1 MGTLEPPPAK
11 IKFDGTPKAWPTFK
25 EAMLKRADSP
35 SEGYVY
41 MLEGGHGICAIFQA
55 ASAAAAKKAV
65 GAPAT
70 RSDFSLDITKYE
82 DAWIKKELEKT
93 SVLTSVSLALRT
105 NRKDKL
111 GANWADP
118 EKCGMKEKELT
129 DAHNVLDA
137 KYLRM
142 VNRALTRTLH
152 DAVFPAGTPETI
164 HTTKL
169 RSILKTPEVLKILAG
184 DALGGEQ
191 KWATEPWLMP
201 AMQLWAKLTYRFEGM
216 TDMINGSFME
226 DLGEILNAVTGPQ
239 RKTLYEADQEFEK
252 MTETLVKNFVTIKSL
267 MPFLR
272 SSLRQTMIRK
282 LSKVGKDKAAWKKAD
297 EYLTQ
302 LQDDDHMLTL
312 EDTDVAIKR
321 AEQYLHRNEDAG
333 ADNKDKKV
341 VFKADVEDAES
352 TQSKEFDALKAQVQA
367 LQAQLRGDTPGAKR
381 GRNGVPVKKE
391 IPVCANCK
399 KRGHKAEDCWDGLDD
414 AKVKLD
420 AALAKREKQK
430 EDIARR
436 KPSAKEAR
444 AYAAACNKASAA
456 STAAEDSDYFWSRVS
471 LHGARFDPPASTHVA
486 LQAVLDQEFVP
497 NTPGAVLD
505 SGGMLNI
512 LQGAL
517 GAGTRVKLTGI
528 TGDSSEAEFV
538 DAIFPVVT
546 KDQQRYL
553 IRIQGQNIVA
563 RKATNTIMSLAV
575 LLKAGYD
582 VKFKVGTKGDAA
594 DGGILYTPDGK
605 EIALTFKDNMWRLP
619 MWSKPVRQGA
629 THAHV
634 NSFSALPFHDI
645 DMSPTSVQ
653 EARETAYPGDV
664 VDFVVQHT
672 NADFLTA
679 STTLDAYNG
688 DVVDTIV
695 ALKSGPA
702 AAAAPEHV
710 VIQANVSNATR
721 PCDISPLDLSI
732 ADQVRLCHD
741 RDGHPSKNKH
751 RQIFK
756 ARRGRGFPANF
767 LAHLQHFKCETCAVT
782 AGARAYRQSKR
793 VQEKGY
799 HKKGENAAK
808 SATDRSQVGTD
819 MASCDAACACC
830 ATTDGAD
837 AHIECFTNAAS
848 NAHNQEPAQQ
858 PRLVH
863 APKHRMHIDW
873 ANSITL
879 GRSKERYYLIMVIDS
894 IDFTWAQPSTSRME
908 PEDLLHEFLTMTGL
922 KISSIRADGA
932 GEFKKSA
939 SFVAYCKLKE
949 ITVEE
954 VPAYTHTFNARA
966 EGAVRICKE
975 KVRALLRRANMP
987 RRFWPDAL
995 MHWCRTYA
1003 HWPDAAGHTAWEKLD
1018 DLGSHALCH
1027 DLQRDRHVFGSYVTG
1042 HLPREHPHV
1051 ADTTHDDRAEEG
1063 VFLGND
1069 LTTPTFW
1076 LWSFKHRKAMR
1087 LSDPKHFDHILPFL
1101 QPADVHHS
1109 IPLSSADIIR
1119 MHAHD
1124 DAELGARPDVG
1135 DVEEQSEAQTH
1146 RRGRA
1151 IANSGEKTP
1160 QVQVDVAPP
1169 VRIADAGEHSVP
1181 PLSRNIHRLI
1191 PDSGER
1197 TQVQLVHERES
1208 GKSPLACMSL
1218 KEHKRLKHGKDVPPD
1233 AQLQYLKPGIFAQ
1246 ALVHNKFVFTL
1257 PKDVRGD
1264 EADLQVL
1271 ASHAYS
1277 SKKFWYVDCKILSPE
1292 VPEEEKIIQMPVVRG
1307 NTPTTNHK
1315 HNLRDLFN
1323 RIYQNPTT
1331 LADIGITRARA
1342 QQAASALAAVWDTGL
1357 VSLSFLSQAG
1367 VTKVMLRKQVEERLV
1382 AKRSAQL
1389 VEKAYKELQ
1398 EKAAAE
1404 SEVVKQ
1410 IYEHVAPALS
1420 YKQVTPTFAPD
1431 DDSIWAEVDL
1441 LEGDPVH
1448 RGVAMRNPR
1457 FKPFWLKAEADEWAG
1472 LWQKGVFKR
1481 WLRSELLPNDRV
1493 FTSKYVYKIK
1503 RSAETGEAYR
1513 FKARMI
1519 VRGFEME
1526 KGVDFV
1532 DSFSPTPGLAVARL
1546 MMSIAIASGMELHKV
1561 DIEQAFLQADKL
1573 DEGVNGRYFI
1583 NPPPGSPE
1591 AGNKDV
1597 VYEVL
1602 KPLYG
1607 SPSSPRALHKTMDAY
1622 FKSEGFDT
1630 IGFEESV
1637 WVRPAGG
1644 KYAED
1649 IYVSAHVDDCLLS
1662 CKSAEVMSRFKK
1674 DLLSRFVGTDEGEVT
1689 EYLGCQLVRDRKA
1702 RTGSLVQSGYAER
1715 VLRTFNMWDSHPVA
1729 TPLDPNVRLSKL
1741 DCPSVVD
1748 PKVHRTYRSIV
1759 GCISYLVNMTRPDL
1773 AFSFS
1778 QLSKFL
1784 QHPGDTHLA
1793 AAYRVL
1799 AYVRGTVGQGINFHD
1814 PGTGKRNILS
1824 GWVDSDFAS
1833 DVDSRKSVTGYLMA
1847 LNGGPIAWKA
1857 ARQGGVTLSSSEAEF
1872 VAASQAGKEVLYLR
1886 ALLKGFSCPQTKP
1899 TEIWEDNASCIMMS
1913 ENPTNRERSRHV
1925 DVRVHFLRDMVR
1937 DGAVKL
1943 LKCAGTQNVADA
1955 LTKSLPKPA
1964 FHKHREF
1971 MQGTAQSFSAFFASA
1986 HASPV
1991 AAYVSRVT
1999 KRGGVV
2005 LSKAHSKWIGG

>member
-1 MGTLEPPPAK
+1 
-11 IKFDGTPKAWPTFK
+11 
-25 EAMLKRADSP
+25 
-35 SEGYVY
+35 
-41 MLEGGHGICAIFQA
+41 
-55 ASAAAAKKAV
+55 
-65 GAPAT
+65 
-70 RSDFSLDITKYE
+70 
-82 DAWIKKELEKT
+82 
-93 SVLTSVSLALRT
+93 
-105 NRKDKL
+105 
-111 GANWADP
+111 
-118 EKCGMKEKELT
+118 
-129 DAHNVLDA
+129 
-137 KYLRM
+137 
-142 VNRALTRTLH
+142 
-152 DAVFPAGTPETI
+152 
-164 HTTKL
+164 
-169 RSILKTPEVLKILAG
+169 
-184 DALGGEQ
+184 
-191 KWATEPWLMP
+191 
-201 AMQLWAKLTYRFEGM
+201 
-216 TDMINGSFME
+216 
-226 DLGEILNAVTGPQ
+226 
-239 RKTLYEADQEFEK
+239 
-252 MTETLVKNFVTIKSL
+252 
-267 MPFLR
+267 
-272 SSLRQTMIRK
+272 
-282 LSKVGKDKAAWKKAD
+282 
-297 EYLTQ
+297 
-302 LQDDDHMLTL
+302 
-312 EDTDVAIKR
+312 
-321 AEQYLHRNEDAG
+321 
-333 ADNKDKKV
+333 
-341 VFKADVEDAES
+341 
-352 TQSKEFDALKAQVQA
+352 
-367 LQAQLRGDTPGAKR
+367 
-381 GRNGVPVKKE
+381 
-391 IPVCANCK
+391 
-399 KRGHKAEDCWDGLDD
+399 
-414 AKVKLD
+414 
-420 AALAKREKQK
+420 
-430 EDIARR
+430 
-436 KPSAKEAR
+436 
-444 AYAAACNKASAA
+444 
-456 STAAEDSDYFWSRVS
+456 
-471 LHGARFDPPASTHVA
+471 
-486 LQAVLDQEFVP
+486 
-497 NTPGAVLD
+497 
-505 SGGMLNI
+505 
-512 LQGAL
+512 
-517 GAGTRVKLTGI
+517 
-528 TGDSSEAEFV
+528 
-538 DAIFPVVT
+538 
-546 KDQQRYL
+546 
-553 IRIQGQNIVA
+553 
-563 RKATNTIMSLAV
+563 
-575 LLKAGYD
+575 
-582 VKFKVGTKGDAA
+582 
-594 DGGILYTPDGK
+594 
-605 EIALTFKDNMWRLP
+605 
-619 MWSKPVRQGA
+619 
-629 THAHV
+629 
-634 NSFSALPFHDI
+634 
-645 DMSPTSVQ
+645 
-653 EARETAYPGDV
+653 
-664 VDFVVQHT
+664 
-672 NADFLTA
+672 
-679 STTLDAYNG
+679 
-688 DVVDTIV
+688 
-695 ALKSGPA
+695 
-702 AAAAPEHV
+702 
-710 VIQANVSNATR
+710 
-721 PCDISPLDLSI
+721 
-732 ADQVRLCHD
+732 
-741 RDGHPSKNKH
+741 
-751 RQIFK
+751 
-756 ARRGRGFPANF
+756 
-767 LAHLQHFKCETCAVT
+767 
-782 AGARAYRQSKR
+782 
-793 VQEKGY
+793 
-799 HKKGENAAK
+799 
-808 SATDRSQVGTD
+808 
-819 MASCDAACACC
+819 
-830 ATTDGAD
+830 
-837 AHIECFTNAAS
+837 
-848 NAHNQEPAQQ
+848 
-858 PRLVH
+858 
-863 APKHRMHIDW
+863 MHIDW

-1042 HLPREHPHV
+1042 HLPREHPNV

-1109 IPLSSADIIR
+1109 IPLSSADIVR

-1124 DAELGARPDVG
+1124 DAELGAGQNVG
-1135 DVEEQSEAQTH
+1135 DVEEQSEVQTQ

-1151 IANSGEKTP
+1151 IADSGEKTP
-1160 QVQVDVAPP
+1160 QVQEDVAPP

-1181 PLSRNIHRLI
+1181 PLSRNLHRLI

-1197 TQVQLVHERES
+1197 TQVHERES
-1208 GKSPLACMSL
+1208 GKSPLTCMSL

-1292 VPEEEKIIQMPVVRG
+1292 VPEEEKTIQMPVVRG

-1331 LADIGITRARA
+1331 LADIGITRARV

-1382 AKRSAQL
+1382 AKRSAKL

-1662 CKSAEVMSRFKK
+1662 CKSADVMTRFKK

-1799 AYVRGTVGQGINFHD
+1799 AYVRGTVDQGINFHD
-1814 PGTGKRNILS
+1814 PGNGKRNILS

-1886 ALLKGFSCPQTKP
+1886 ALLKGFSCPQQKP

-1971 MQGTAQSFSAFFASA
+1971 MQGTAQSFSAFFAGA

-2005 LSKAHSKWIGG
+2005 LSKAHSKCIGG